1 MENVPGQRRS
11 VRFENVGQ
19 RVVDVRRS
27 VLVGDGFGKGRAK
40 TAEEFRVSALWRE
53 LREENGRI

>member
-40 TAEEFRVSALWRE
+40 TAEEFRVC
-53 LREENGRI
+53 N